1 MTLQWKLDNQLQGNV
16 TKAIANIP
24 IMVKV
29 RVYIQYFIL
38 DFKFLFFCVCV
49 FWYGIMYD
57 KEFEAMENK
66 LNLNISIRAQNLH
79 CTFNDLYNLIQ
90 GHCNYG
96 WHQKVHLIL
105 LPNTNFMWSF
115 QSNNCSL
122 AKLTPKELVR
132 HHEEAEVCV
141 VSMFSMS
148 FIGCQFF
155 IVYILKL

>member
-1 MTLQWKLDNQLQGNV
+1 M
-16 TKAIANIP
+16 
-24 IMVKV
+24 
-29 RVYIQYFIL
+29 
-38 DFKFLFFCVCV
+38 CV

-141 VSMFSMS
+141 VSIFAMS

>member
-57 KEFEAMENK
+57 KEFDAMENI
-66 LNLNISIRAQNLH
+66 LNLNISIRAKNLH

-90 GHCNYG
+90 GHCNIIMDG
-96 WHQKVHLIL
+96 TK
-105 LPNTNFMWSF
+105 
-115 QSNNCSL
+115 
-122 AKLTPKELVR
+122 K
-132 HHEEAEVCV
+132 
-141 VSMFSMS
+141 
-148 FIGCQFF
+148 
-155 IVYILKL
+155 YI